1 MIGGAFCIT
10 HNDKI
15 LWSTP
20 LLLSAPPRRLQ
31 RHAPL
36 LLGVL
41 LIVAMSVSL
50 AWQTL
55 GWIRLVRTP
64 PASVG
69 APPPSDVRQAA
80 APTQLA
86 ALFGPAAVGQGN
98 GPPPATDLRL
108 TLHGSFVNADPQR
121 SSAIVQR
128 EGSKPQRF
136 VIGSE
141 LADGI
146 RLHAV
151 YRDRIELERQGRLE
165 TLPFPTSRQS
175 QSSAYVEAPQYD
187 EPMDQLGNLEEE
199 NAALLRERMEALRQQ
214 MEAAGS
220 QPVDDLT
227 DQNLESD

>member
-1 MIGGAFCIT
+1 M
-10 HNDKI
+10 
-15 LWSTP
+15 
-20 LLLSAPPRRLQ
+20 LLSAPPRRLQ

-36 LLGVL
+36 LLAAL

-55 GWIRLVRTP
+55 GWMRLVRTP

-69 APPPSDVRQAA
+69 APPPGDVRQDP
-80 APTQLA
+80 APAQLA
-86 ALFGPAAVGQGN
+86 ALFGPAATGPGN

-108 TLHGSFVNADPQR
+108 TLHGSFVHADPQR

-128 EGSKPQRF
+128 EGSTPQRF
-136 VIGSE
+136 AIGAE

-146 RLHAV
+146 HLHAV

-165 TLPFPTSRQS
+165 TLPFPTRRQS
-175 QSSAYVEAPQYD
+175 PNTAYVEPPQYD
-187 EPMDQLGNLEEE
+187 QSMEQFDNLEEE
-199 NAALLRERMEALRQQ
+199 NAALLRERMDALRQQ

-227 DQNLESD
+227 DQTLESD